1 MGPTPRGTHAPSIL
15 PPFAPPQPT
24 LYWSHAPLT
33 SNEPGGHIIA
43 SQRRHA
49 AAWYAGDGF
58 GLGRVLSG
66 STVSGETGVNGR
78 NDSIV
83 IRASGLTK
91 RFGEI
96 VAVNDVS
103 FDVRR
108 GETYGLLGP
117 NGAGKTTTMQLVS
130 GLSPLTAGELTV
142 AGIDVS
148 REARK
153 VRNVLGV
160 VTQQD
165 GLDGDLHARD
175 NLIVYG
181 FVSGLSRRQ
190 AEKRADAVLM
200 FFDLTDRATEEID
213 NLSGG
218 MKRRLAIARAL
229 MTNPR
234 VIVLDEPTTGLDPQG
249 RNRVWQELETM
260 KQAGVTV
267 LMSTHYMEE
276 AAALCDRLAIMHH
289 GKFLSE
295 GTPDELVSRHAG
307 SEVAQV
313 RVSNGSRRD
322 VVSWIADA
330 GLDYRDSG
338 AVITVTSSTGTRPDL
353 SGLEGVRVSYRP
365 ANLEDVFLSMSGR
378 TLADD

>member
-1 MGPTPRGTHAPSIL
+1 M
-15 PPFAPPQPT
+15 
-24 LYWSHAPLT
+24 
-33 SNEPGGHIIA
+33 
-43 SQRRHA
+43 
-49 AAWYAGDGF
+49 
-58 GLGRVLSG
+58 
-66 STVSGETGVNGR
+66 NGR
-78 NDSIV
+78 NDPIV

-91 RFGEI
+91 RFDEI
-96 VAVNDVS
+96 VAVDDVS
-103 FDVRR
+103 FEVRR

-117 NGAGKTTTMQLVS
+117 NGAGKTTTMRLVS

-148 REARK
+148 REARR

-165 GLDGDLHARD
+165 GLDSDLDARD
-175 NLIVYG
+175 NLVTYG
-181 FVSGLSRRQ
+181 FVSGLSRAQ
-190 AEKRADAVLM
+190 ALKRADAVLM
-200 FFDLTDRATEEID
+200 FFDLTDRSNEEID

-276 AAALCDRLAIMHH
+276 AAALCDRLAIMHD
-289 GKFLSE
+289 GKFLAE
-295 GTPDELVSRHAG
+295 GTPDELVTRHAG
-307 SEVAQV
+307 REVAQV

-322 VVSWIADA
+322 VMSWIANA
-330 GLDYRDSG
+330 GLDYRDTG
-338 AVITVTSSTGTRPDL
+338 AVITVASPSGARPDL
-353 SGLEGVRVSYRP
+353 SGLDGVRVSYRP
-365 ANLEDVFLSMSGR
+365 SNLEDVFLSMAGR
-378 TLADD
+378 TLTDD